1 MDEIKYGKDELDIK
15 IEKAK
20 TKMKKKEEGSKGLF
34 KDLPGRLKQRASAAL
49 RVVAGQSKRLANSL
63 YLLLL

>member
-34 KDLPGRLKQRASAAL
+34 KDLPGRLKQRA
-49 RVVAGQSKRLANSL
+49 
-63 YLLLL
+63 

>member
-49 RVVAGQSKRLANSL
+49 RVVAEQRQRPANSP
-63 YLLLL
+63 YIYCC

>member
-1 MDEIKYGKDELDIK
+1 MDEIKYGKEELDIK
-15 IEKAK
+15 IEKEK

-49 RVVAGQSKRLANSL
+49 RVVAGQRKRPANSL